1 MHLPRTMKNIDNNC
15 CTLWWNGDI
24 HLSVYPSPIPWQKND
39 RKQWLQRK
47 SATMLSHCSIIT
59 RSVANKKGF
68 CQVDQ
73 RLAED
78 WFSWKPRRWAILRA
92 EGSVTVMVGWGKILL
107 LFDKPH
113 IKRSENTGKSSC
125 NEYLFVSPQQTF
137 CTKKTNETESHR
149 LQMKCMSL

>member
-125 NEYLFVSPQQTF
+125 NEYIFESPQQSLKN
-137 CTKKTNETESHR
+137 KKQTETHR